1 MINVLVKIAPGGT
14 LEDAMTALNQA
25 KIHYA
30 LNYKTVAKSGIMIVD
45 KGKPYFSSESYQE
58 AEDKK

>member
-1 MINVLVKIAPGGT
+1 
-14 LEDAMTALNQA
+14 
-25 KIHYA
+25 
-30 LNYKTVAKSGIMIVD
+30 VAKSGIMIVD